1 LFLTTESGHKWVRQ
15 LRSFGTL
22 NRNVTREG
30 SCLLALARILLTD
43 REMRFL
49 LCTLLAALLL
59 PVSAR
64 SEVPGDIHSQY
75 RDGLIWLKV
84 DVTGK
89 SKPLN
94 FLLDSGA
101 GISAI
106 DLRTARSL
114 GVHLGNR
121 QAVAGVNGQGFAYR
135 VNDLQAVCG
144 GIALPKSVLAV
155 DLRALSDCCE
165 QPVNGILGL
174 DFFRSRIVQID
185 FTAGR
190 VRILEKCDPNLANC
204 EILPI
209 RMCNDAF
216 CVPVRVAG
224 NPAEWMRLDTGCDV
238 ALEWVVSKTEKWRP
252 GGSSIGLSCISVRH
266 VNISVQLG
274 KQCFKAV
281 TAGVHTEP
289 IFPGEAGLLGNGLLS
304 KFRLTIDQPGNRV
317 IFENPI

>member
-1 LFLTTESGHKWVRQ
+1 
-15 LRSFGTL
+15 
-22 NRNVTREG
+22 
-30 SCLLALARILLTD
+30 
-43 REMRFL
+43 MRFL
-49 LCTLLAALLL
+49 LCTVVTLLL
-59 PVSAR
+59 PLSAK
-64 SEVPGDIHSQY
+64 SEAQREIHFQY
-75 RDGLIWLKV
+75 HGGLLWLKV

-89 SKPLN
+89 SEPLN

-101 GISAI
+101 SSSVI
-106 DLRTARSL
+106 DLQTARSL

-121 QAVAGVNGQGFAYR
+121 QVVYGVNGQGFAYR

-144 GIALPKSVLAV
+144 GIPLPKSALAI
-155 DLRALSDCCE
+155 DLRALSGSCQ
-165 QPVNGILGL
+165 QPVDGILGV

-185 FTAGR
+185 FTQGK

-224 NPAEWMRLDTGCDV
+224 NPAQWMRLDTGCDA
-238 ALEWVVSKTEKWRP
+238 ALEWVVSKIEKRRTS
-252 GGSSIGLSCISVRH
+252 GSSIGLSGLSVRH
-266 VNISVQLG
+266 MNTSVQLG

-281 TAGVHTEP
+281 TTGVHTEP

-304 KFRLTIDQPGNRV
+304 KFCLTIDQPGKRV
-317 IFENPI
+317 IFENP

>member
-1 LFLTTESGHKWVRQ
+1 
-15 LRSFGTL
+15 
-22 NRNVTREG
+22 
-30 SCLLALARILLTD
+30 
-43 REMRFL
+43 MRFF

-59 PVSAR
+59 PLSAR
-64 SEVPGDIHSQY
+64 SEVLEEIHFQY

-84 DVTGK
+84 NIAGK

-106 DLRTARSL
+106 DLRTARTL

-121 QAVAGVNGQGFAYR
+121 QIVLGVNGQGFAFQ
-135 VNDLQAVCG
+135 VSDLHAVCAG
-144 GIALPKSVLAV
+144 VDLPKTVLAV

-165 QPVNGILGL
+165 QPVDGILGA

-185 FTAGR
+185 FRDGR
-190 VRILEKCDPNLANC
+190 VRILERCDPNLAKC

-224 NPAEWMRLDTGCDV
+224 NSAQWMRLDTGSDG
-238 ALEWVVSKTEKWRP
+238 ALEWVVGGTEKRQT
-252 GGSSIGLSCISVRH
+252 GQGSIGLSGVSVRH
-266 VNISVQLG
+266 INTFVQLG
-274 KQCFKAV
+274 KKCFNAV
-281 TAGVHTEP
+281 TTGVHREQ
-289 IFPGEAGLLGNGLLS
+289 IFPGEDGLLGNALLS

-317 IFENPI
+317 ILENPI

>member
-1 LFLTTESGHKWVRQ
+1 
-15 LRSFGTL
+15 
-22 NRNVTREG
+22 
-30 SCLLALARILLTD
+30 LLID
-43 REMRFL
+43 REMRFF

-64 SEVPGDIHSQY
+64 SEVPGEIHSQY

-121 QAVAGVNGQGFAYR
+121 QRVQGVNGQGFAYR

-144 GIALPKSVLAV
+144 GLALPKSVLAV
-155 DLRALSDCCE
+155 DLRALSDCCD
-165 QPVNGILGL
+165 QPVDGILGV

-185 FTAGR
+185 FTEGR
-190 VRILEKCDPNLANC
+190 VRILKKCDPNLANC

-224 NPAEWMRLDTGCDV
+224 NPAQWMRLDTGCDA
-238 ALEWVVSKTEKWRP
+238 ALEWVVSETEKRRTDQ
-252 GGSSIGLSCISVRH
+252 SSIGLSGVSVRH
-266 VNISVQLG
+266 INTSVQLG
-274 KQCFKAV
+274 KQCFNAI
-281 TAGVHTEP
+281 TTGVHREQ

>member
-1 LFLTTESGHKWVRQ
+1 
-15 LRSFGTL
+15 
-22 NRNVTREG
+22 
-30 SCLLALARILLTD
+30 
-43 REMRFL
+43 MRFF
-49 LCTLLAALLL
+49 LCTLLPALLL
-59 PVSAR
+59 SLSAR
-64 SEVPGDIHSQY
+64 SEVLGEMHSQY

-89 SKPLN
+89 SEPLN

-106 DLRTARSL
+106 DLRTARGL

-121 QAVAGVNGQGFAYR
+121 QMVQGVNGQSFAFR

-155 DLRALSDCCE
+155 DLRALSDCCG
-165 QPVNGILGL
+165 QPVDGILGV

-185 FTAGR
+185 FSEGR
-190 VRILEKCDPNLANC
+190 VRILAKCNPNLANC

-224 NPAEWMRLDTGCDV
+224 NPAQWMRLDTGCDA
-238 ALEWVVSKTEKWRP
+238 ALEWVFSGTERRRTVRN
-252 GGSSIGLSCISVRH
+252 SIGLSGVSVRH
-266 VNISVQLG
+266 INTSVQLG
-274 KQCFKAV
+274 KQCFNAV
-281 TAGVHTEP
+281 TVGVHREP
-289 IFPGEAGLLGNGLLS
+289 TFPGEAGLLGNGLLS

-317 IFENPI
+317 IFENPL

>member
-1 LFLTTESGHKWVRQ
+1 
-15 LRSFGTL
+15 
-22 NRNVTREG
+22 
-30 SCLLALARILLTD
+30 
-43 REMRFL
+43 MRFL
-49 LCTLLAALLL
+49 LCTVLAVLLL
-59 PVSAR
+59 PLSAR
-64 SEVPGDIHSQY
+64 SEVLREIQSQY

-89 SKPLN
+89 REPLN
-94 FLLDSGA
+94 FLLDAGA

-106 DLRTARSL
+106 DLQTARSL

-121 QAVAGVNGQGFAYR
+121 QTVQGVNGQGFAYR

-144 GIALPKSVLAV
+144 GIALPKSVLAI
-155 DLRALSDCCE
+155 DLRALSDRCE
-165 QPVNGILGL
+165 QPVDGILGV

-185 FTAGR
+185 FAEGK

-224 NPAEWMRLDTGCDV
+224 NPAQWMRLDTGCDA
-238 ALEWVVSKTEKWRP
+238 ALEWVFSGTEKRRTDR
-252 GGSSIGLSCISVRH
+252 SSIGLSGVSVRH
-266 VNISVQLG
+266 INTSVQLG
-274 KQCFKAV
+274 KQCFNAV
-281 TAGVHTEP
+281 TTGVHREQ